1 MPANLKDPLEQI
13 VKKIL
18 EEASVTGVVSKEQL
32 ALILLYQNECKKEQN
47 TIKDVLGSGQLIMS
61 FIEGILG

>member
-1 MPANLKDPLEQI
+1 MPANLKEPLEQI